1 VKKLI
6 SIILIF
12 LSLSS
17 FAQIEGVYKV
27 IIQKQQ
33 QKEKSRWTLADWLS
47 TKKTI
52 ALQDQ
57 WLALHSSSSWFEL
70 ILDYGMGNVSEKSD
84 GVNTSMDL
92 NRWGA
97 ALYMKFLGLE
107 YNNFDFSKLYS
118 SSDYRLNLLLLGSS
132 VQSTHFR
139 IFYGEREYSYD
150 SYSSYK
156 KQGFWGAHFSLY
168 LMNFLGI
175 ETQFSKF
182 SKTQSSNNLFSSDG
196 ERREFGIFIDIWML
210 RLYAMKFRERMLY
223 RGSTFKKTVVDGA
236 LFGTKLFF

>member
-1 VKKLI
+1 MKKII
-6 SIILIF
+6 SLALIF
-12 LSLSS
+12 LSLSG

-33 QKEKSRWTLADWLS
+33 EKEKSRWTLADWLS

-70 ILDYGMGNVSEKSD
+70 IFDYGGGSVNKKTN
-84 GVNTSMDL
+84 GVETSLDL

-97 ALYMKFLGLE
+97 ALYIKFLGFE
-107 YNNFDFSKLYS
+107 YNKFDFSKLYS

-139 IFYGEREYSYD
+139 VFYGERDYSYNG
-150 SYSSYK
+150 YSSYK

-168 LMNFLGI
+168 LTSFLGI

-182 SKTQSSNNLFSSDG
+182 SKTQSTNNLFSSDG
-196 ERREFGIFIDIWML
+196 ERREFGAFIDLWML
-210 RLYAMKFRERMLY
+210 RLYAKKFRERMLF
-223 RGSTFKKTVVDGA
+223 RGGAFKKTVVDGA
-236 LFGTKLFF
+236 LFGAKLFF